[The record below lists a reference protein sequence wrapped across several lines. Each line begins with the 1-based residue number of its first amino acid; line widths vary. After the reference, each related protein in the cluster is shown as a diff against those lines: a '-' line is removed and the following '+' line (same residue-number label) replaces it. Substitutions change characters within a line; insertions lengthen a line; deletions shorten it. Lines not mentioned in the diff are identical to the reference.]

1 MKVIILGAGLV
12 GGPMAIDL
20 AHDSNF
26 EVHIADQSKNQLN
39 AIGQDLPITTI
50 EQDLSDK
57 LALQHLVKSYDYV
70 INAVPGFMGYQTIK
84 SVIKAGV
91 NLIDIAFMPED
102 PADLDDLAK
111 SNNVS
116 AIVDCGVAPGMSNIL
131 MGYAHNQLDETING
145 TIYVGGLPRKR
156 TWPWEYKAVF
166 SPIDVIEEY
175 TRPARLVENYKE
187 IRKPALTELEQI
199 DFPVV
204 GTLDVF
210 NTDGLRSLIRT
221 IKARNLKEKTLR
233 YPGYIEKIK
242 ILKASGFFDE
252 NEIEVNGTKIK
263 PIDFTCALLFPNWK
277 LEKGEADFTVMQ
289 IIVDGYKNGVY
300 KKFKYDLYD
309 ELNSETG
316 IHSMARTTGYTA
328 TSVLRLIERGYKV
341 TPGVIFPEFLGKD
354 ETFVKGLLLEL
365 KGKNIIYTEEIT

>member
-111 SNNVS
+111 SNKVS

-187 IRKPALTELEQI
+187 ISKPALTELEQI